1 MKVNK
6 LIWKKNIIVV
16 MLFAGVL
23 FYSCDNNDYS
33 GKSTTKETD
42 TTTTAI
48 HNDTGNTIIDTSGV
62 SATRKGRRT
71 GKIAVVPMVI
81 NKTEKMVTD
90 KTGYYNYAEVTPA
103 YNGGQG
109 AIEAYIINNL
119 QYPEEAI
126 DNNIEGTVN
135 IQFGIDENGNVS
147 NVKAVG
153 DKIGYGLEEEA
164 IKVISGMPKWTPG
177 SVKGKNVKTW
187 MMLPITYRFEE

>member
-1 MKVNK
+1 MKPNK
-6 LIWKKNIIVV
+6 SSLKKIVIV
-16 MLFAGVL
+16 MLLAEVL
-23 FYSCDNNDYS
+23 FYSCDNNNNS
-33 GKSTTKETD
+33 GKSSTTETD
-42 TTTTAI
+42 TTTTTI
-48 HNDTGNTIIDTSGV
+48 NNDTSSTIADTSST

-71 GKIAVVPMVI
+71 GRVAVAPVAI
-81 NKTEKMVTD
+81 NKTQKMATD
-90 KTGYYNYAEVTPA
+90 KTGFYNYAEVTPA

-109 AIEAYIINNL
+109 AIETYITNNI

-153 DKIGYGLEEEA
+153 EKLGYGLEEEA
-164 IKVISGMPKWTPG
+164 VKVISNMPKWTPG

-187 MMLPITYRFEE
+187 MTLPITYRFED